1 VTGFGGRRVIV
12 TGAASGIGRALAG
25 SLVADGA
32 TVALVDRSASVE
44 SVASGLGER
53 ALAFRCDVGDGAAV
67 TAAFGAAAA
76 AMGGLDGVV
85 NNAGIGNLKPL
96 VDYTDR
102 EFDLLVRVNLH
113 GTFFGIRAAVPLLRA
128 SGGGSIVNM
137 ASASG
142 VRPTRGEAPY
152 SAAKAGVISLTM
164 AAALEEG
171 PDIRVNVVSP
181 GFIRTPLNEFLADD
195 PATRAELESNTPA
208 GRIGGPGDVVSVIRF
223 LLSDDSAYMTGQNL
237 VIDGGAVLP
246 LAQTDG
252 VLGRMLPPRP

>member
-1 VTGFGGRRVIV
+1 MTATSQRVIV
-12 TGAASGIGRALAG
+12 TGAASGIGRALSE
-25 SLVADGA
+25 SLIVDGHA
-32 TVALVDRSASVE
+32 VALLDRSRDIE
-44 SVASGLGER
+44 SIAAEVGGSGH
-53 ALAFRCDVGDGAAV
+53 RCDVGDGDAV
-67 TAAFGAAAA
+67 TAAFNDASE

-96 VDYTDR
+96 VEYTDK

-128 SGGGSIVNM
+128 SGGGAIVNM

-152 SAAKAGVISLTM
+152 SAAKAAVISLTM

-171 PDIRVNVVSP
+171 PDIRVNCVSP
-181 GFIRTPLNEFLADD
+181 GFIETPLNEFLAGD
-195 PATRAELESNTPA
+195 PEIRAELESATPA
-208 GRIGGPGDVVSVIRF
+208 GRIGDPSDVVSVIRF
-223 LLSDDSAYMTGQNL
+223 LLSDESRYMTGQNL

-246 LAQTDG
+246 LAQTDA
-252 VLGRMLPPRP
+252 VLGRLLHQFR